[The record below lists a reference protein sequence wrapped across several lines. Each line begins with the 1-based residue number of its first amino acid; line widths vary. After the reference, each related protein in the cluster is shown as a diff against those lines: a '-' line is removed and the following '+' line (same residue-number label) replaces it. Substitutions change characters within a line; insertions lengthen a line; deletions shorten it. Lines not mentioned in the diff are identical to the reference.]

1 MRIPRSQWLV
11 LAASTLTL
19 MALTVLSSILNL
31 LREDLGLSASE
42 VGFLVTV
49 YAGFVVLASPFV
61 GIAIDRQGPKA
72 LLVTGLFVYGL
83 SGGAG
88 LFINSYYPLI
98 ASRAILGLGV
108 AAIFSS
114 VSVIIGQNYHG
125 KDLHQMMGLRVGIN
139 DFAAVVWPILGG
151 WLGAISWHAPFA
163 TYLVGIPLGL
173 VILRWVP
180 RSQAHAEPAGATTR
194 VAFRTIISDQPVLIA
209 VYALMFMST
218 LVLGT
223 VAVYLPQ
230 LLKRIGVSDP
240 FTIGL
245 YLSVLTLTVA
255 VISLLYGRIKTVLDY
270 GAIAMT
276 AVALWVLGF
285 TVIVLAP
292 DRITIIIALVIIGIG
307 RGLTFPTAIAWASE
321 IGPESLRGSIT
332 GNVTTFAYLG
342 IFLAPVILAPVENLI
357 GLPAVFVAIDLA
369 AMAVLAALI
378 LVALV
383 KRVRTSSK
391 D

>member
-31 LREDLGLSASE
+31 LREDLGLSASH

-61 GIAIDRQGPKA
+61 GIAIDKLGPKA
-72 LLVTGLFVYGL
+72 LLVTGLLVYGL

-88 LFINSYYPLI
+88 LFINSYYPLV
-98 ASRAILGLGV
+98 ASRAVLGLGV

-125 KDLHQMMGLRVGIN
+125 RELHQMMGLRVSIN
-139 DFAAVVWPILGG
+139 DFAAVIWPVLGG

-163 TYLVGIPLGL
+163 IYLVGIPLGL
-173 VILRWVP
+173 VILRTVP
-180 RSQAHAEPAGATTR
+180 RSQPQTRVSEATKK
-194 VAFRTIISDQPVLIA
+194 VAFRTIISRQPILIA

-218 LVLGT
+218 FVLST

-230 LLKRIGVSDP
+230 LLKRIGVADT

-270 GAIAMT
+270 GAMAMT

-285 TVIVLAP
+285 AVIVLAP
-292 DRITIIIALVIIGIG
+292 DKTTIIIALVIIGIG

-321 IGPESLRGSIT
+321 IGPESLRGRIT

-342 IFLAPVILAPVENLI
+342 IFLAPVFLAPVENYI
-357 GLPAVFVAIDLA
+357 GLPAVFVAIDLG
-369 AMAVLAALI
+369 AMIVLAALV
-378 LVALV
+378 LAALV
-383 KRVRTSSK
+383 KRVRT
-391 D
+391 

>member
-1 MRIPRSQWLV
+1 M
-11 LAASTLTL
+11 TL

-31 LREDLGLSASE
+31 LREDLGLSASH

-61 GIAIDRQGPKA
+61 GIAIDKLGPKA
-72 LLVTGLFVYGL
+72 LLVTGLLVYGL

-88 LFINSYYPLI
+88 LFINSYYPLV
-98 ASRAILGLGV
+98 ASRAVLGLGV

-125 KDLHQMMGLRVGIN
+125 RELHQMMGLRVSIN
-139 DFAAVVWPILGG
+139 DFAAVIWPVLGG

-163 TYLVGIPLGL
+163 IYLVGIPLGL
-173 VILRWVP
+173 VILRTVP
-180 RSQAHAEPAGATTR
+180 RSQPQTRVSEATKK
-194 VAFRTIISDQPVLIA
+194 VAFRTIISRQPILIA

-218 LVLGT
+218 FVLST

-230 LLKRIGVSDP
+230 LLKRIGVADT

-270 GAIAMT
+270 GAMAMT

-285 TVIVLAP
+285 AVIVLAP
-292 DRITIIIALVIIGIG
+292 DKTTIIIALVIIGIG

-321 IGPESLRGSIT
+321 IGPESLRGRIT

-342 IFLAPVILAPVENLI
+342 IFLAPVFLAPVENYI
-357 GLPAVFVAIDLA
+357 GLPAVFVAIDLG
-369 AMAVLAALI
+369 AMIVLAALV
-378 LVALV
+378 LAALV
-383 KRVRTSSK
+383 KRVRT
-391 D
+391 

>member
-1 MRIPRSQWLV
+1 MRISRSQWLV
-11 LAASTLTL
+11 LTASTLTL

-31 LREDLGLSASE
+31 LREDLGLSVSH

-61 GIAIDRQGPKA
+61 GIAIDKFGPKA
-72 LLVTGLFVYGL
+72 LLVTGLLVYGL

-88 LFINSYYPLI
+88 LFINSYYPLV
-98 ASRAILGLGV
+98 ASRAVLGLGV

-125 KDLHQMMGLRVGIN
+125 KDLHQMMGLRVSIN

-163 TYLVGIPLGL
+163 IYLVGIPLGL
-173 VILRWVP
+173 VILKWVP
-180 RSQAHAEPAGATTR
+180 RSQPQKAVSAASKK
-194 VAFRTIISDQPVLIA
+194 VAFRTIVSRQPVLIA

-218 LVLGT
+218 FVLST

-230 LLKRIGVSDP
+230 LLKRMGVSDT

-245 YLSVLTLTVA
+245 FLSVLTLTVA

-270 GAIAMT
+270 GAIAMIAIT
-276 AVALWVLGF
+276 LWVLGF
-285 TVIVLAP
+285 AVIVLAP
-292 DRITIIIALVIIGIG
+292 GKDTILIALVIIGIG

-321 IGPESLRGSIT
+321 IGPESLRGRIT

-342 IFLAPVILAPVENLI
+342 IFLAPVLLAPVENFI
-357 GLPAVFVAIDLA
+357 GLPAVFVAVDLG
-369 AMAVLAALI
+369 AMIVLAALL

-383 KRVRTSSK
+383 KRVRQP
-391 D
+391 